1 MTCKLFRIQLN
12 LLKSEIH
19 VRWFDLNFSSKCKHW
34 RGEQATPFLYFCHF
48 AVKLKLNPQRRERL
62 LKQNRRGDKGQLLR
76 VEPPAGPE

>member
-1 MTCKLFRIQLN
+1 MIGCVDTNDTLAGWA
-12 LLKSEIH
+12 
-19 VRWFDLNFSSKCKHW
+19 V
-34 RGEQATPFLYFCHF
+34 GEAAEATGEATPFLYFCHF